1 MKKTTMKQQD
11 LKKRDYHPAILKEKF
26 IKQLNIKTKACLLFF
41 NDYSSSGHLH
51 INNIIDY

>member
-51 INNIIDY
+51 INIIIDY